1 MTITQVSAVGRGF
14 HLAIEAQE
22 PPPHTQL
29 TNSGHAGSPS
39 SKPPPATRGPRLLT
53 TLDPNSADGNAG
65 QTVQDQLDTL
75 AQRGAS
81 LKANLAIYGG
91 QPQPMDV
98 LLANLSEQDLISF
111 YDHAKLSANQARR
124 KAEEEL
130 EEVKT
135 VSVFPNRELIP

>member
-1 MTITQVSAVGRGF
+1 M
-14 HLAIEAQE
+14 
-22 PPPHTQL
+22 
-29 TNSGHAGSPS
+29 
-39 SKPPPATRGPRLLT
+39 
-53 TLDPNSADGNAG
+53 DPNSAYGNAG